1 MSLKK
6 TNLHIGLVV
15 KLICCFRGI
24 IARRIVRRRI
34 GVGVESL
41 AGHSRRIKRRRI
53 FPVVPVI
60 GGVLLLWLLIR
71 LESIR
76 VVDVG
81 LGDYLLWAVGS
92 SNPSGLRWRRRRRI
106 GGRVVDW
113 LLEGNCWSIGVESSS
128 RLDLE

>member
-1 MSLKK
+1 M
-6 TNLHIGLVV
+6 
-15 KLICCFRGI
+15 
-24 IARRIVRRRI
+24 
-34 GVGVESL
+34 
-41 AGHSRRIKRRRI
+41 KRRRI

-60 GGVLLLWLLIR
+60 GGIVLLLWLLIR
-71 LESIR
+71 MESIR
-76 VVDVG
+76 VVEVG
-81 LGDYLLWAVGS
+81 LGDHLLWAVGS